1 MEITPFPLVL
11 ASTSPR
17 RQQVLTQIGIKYR
30 VIAADCEES
39 FAEIDAYKA
48 AQVLAERKAVQVSSQ
63 CSEVVVGYD
72 TLVLC
77 EAKLLGKPVD
87 EQDALNM
94 LRLLSNRE
102 HSVHTGICL
111 AQNGEILLSDQE
123 ITQVFFRNLTEAELT
138 FYISHEHYLDKAG
151 AYAIQNLGA
160 RFVKRVNGC
169 YFNVVG
175 LPVSKTIE
183 ALEQCWRILHER
195 KNTFGT

>member
-102 HSVHTGICL
+102 HSVHTGIC
-111 AQNGEILLSDQE
+111 
-123 ITQVFFRNLTEAELT
+123 
-138 FYISHEHYLDKAG
+138 
-151 AYAIQNLGA
+151 
-160 RFVKRVNGC
+160 
-169 YFNVVG
+169 
-175 LPVSKTIE
+175 
-183 ALEQCWRILHER
+183 
-195 KNTFGT
+195 